1 MRLEIVPQPS
11 PIETYIESIDNTM
24 IEIERLLINIDA
36 RLTKIESNS
45 KSMTLSEIR
54 THMGL
59 MHS

>member
-24 IEIERLLINIDA
+24 IVIERLLINIDA
-36 RLTKIESNS
+36 RLAKIESNS

-54 THMGL
+54 THMG
-59 MHS
+59 MQS